1 MPSCP
6 EAGQRTKLN
15 RNCHSAQASLR
26 SLLLEESCIK
36 EITKSIFTTY
46 KHKKQNQI
54 MKGAENMTV
63 SKNPTS
69 LKLSMDVENGTN
81 PLGAMQTKSTSV
93 GSVRLDAEAAKCL
106 AVTEAIGELMSH
118 AVVNVYVTEKAELDK
133 AE

>member
-1 MPSCP
+1 
-6 EAGQRTKLN
+6 
-15 RNCHSAQASLR
+15 
-26 SLLLEESCIK
+26 
-36 EITKSIFTTY
+36 
-46 KHKKQNQI
+46 

-81 PLGAMQTKSTSV
+81 PLGAMQTKNTSV

>member
-1 MPSCP
+1 
-6 EAGQRTKLN
+6 
-15 RNCHSAQASLR
+15 
-26 SLLLEESCIK
+26 
-36 EITKSIFTTY
+36 
-46 KHKKQNQI
+46 
-54 MKGAENMTV
+54 MTV

-133 AE
+133 ADFKQKSNVKENKHGKNFRTHLHQKRRR

>member
-1 MPSCP
+1 
-6 EAGQRTKLN
+6 
-15 RNCHSAQASLR
+15 
-26 SLLLEESCIK
+26 
-36 EITKSIFTTY
+36 
-46 KHKKQNQI
+46 

-81 PLGAMQTKSTSV
+81 ALGAMQTKSTSV
-93 GSVRLDAEAAKCL
+93 GRGRSVRLDAEAAECL

>member
-1 MPSCP
+1 
-6 EAGQRTKLN
+6 
-15 RNCHSAQASLR
+15 
-26 SLLLEESCIK
+26 
-36 EITKSIFTTY
+36 
-46 KHKKQNQI
+46 

-69 LKLSMDVENGTN
+69 LKLSMDENGTN
-81 PLGAMQTKSTSV
+81 ALGAMQTKSTSV

>member
-1 MPSCP
+1 
-6 EAGQRTKLN
+6 
-15 RNCHSAQASLR
+15 
-26 SLLLEESCIK
+26 
-36 EITKSIFTTY
+36 
-46 KHKKQNQI
+46 

-81 PLGAMQTKSTSV
+81 ALGAMQTKSTSV

-118 AVVNVYVTEKAELDK
+118 AVVNVSLPKSRTRQSRITPTCKQKSNVKENKHGKNFRTHLHQKRRR
-133 AE
+133 